1 MKPAAQVASMPE
13 LRTQIDAIDAELV
26 RLLALR
32 LEHIDR
38 AAQLKKI
45 EGLPARIPARVEEV
59 VANVR
64 ARALEGGLDA
74 ELAEQIWRMLIDWS
88 IEREMAMMSE

>member
-1 MKPAAQVASMPE
+1 MKPAAQVTSMPE
-13 LRTQIDAIDAELV
+13 LRTQIDALDAELV
-26 RLLALR
+26 RLLAVR

-38 AAQLKKI
+38 AAVLKQA

-64 ARALEGGLDA
+64 ALALERHLDPD
-74 ELAEQIWRMLIDWS
+74 LAEQIWRMLIEWS
-88 IEREMAMMSE
+88 IRREMAVMGE

>member
-64 ARALEGGLDA
+64 ARALKGGLDA

>member
-1 MKPAAQVASMPE
+1 MKPAAQVPSMLE
-13 LRTQIDAIDAELV
+13 LRRQIDAIDAELV
-26 RLLALR
+26 RLLAVR

-38 AAQLKKI
+38 AAQLKQA

-64 ARALEGGLDA
+64 ARAFDRGLDP
-74 ELAEQIWRMLIDWS
+74 ELAEQVWRMLIEWS
-88 IEREMAMMSE
+88 IKREMAMMGE